1 MPYQGAST
9 DEILEL
15 RTLINEALELE
26 ESNPYLIS
34 KYLLEQNKEEKI
46 QDSDDEYIKPTSDPY
61 QLKTVYSIKP
71 DDEYDPYDDDEE
83 AV

>member
-1 MPYQGAST
+1 M
-9 DEILEL
+9 
-15 RTLINEALELE
+15 NEAKELE

-34 KYLLEQNKEEKI
+34 SYLLSQNKEEKI

-71 DDEYDPYDDDEE
+71 DDEYDPYPDDEE
-83 AV
+83 AI

>member
-1 MPYQGAST
+1 M
-9 DEILEL
+9 
-15 RTLINEALELE
+15 NEALELE

-71 DDEYDPYDDDEE
+71 DEEYDPYDDDEE